1 VCVDEV
7 SVDGRV
13 CVSDLD
19 RQTVISP
26 VSESADTCV
35 TAAGA
40 LLSASH
46 ILHGLTSNLTQNS
59 CGLESNDHFHLLH
72 KAISDAVPLRHF
84 TLMFIGIKV
93 LSDE

>member
-1 VCVDEV
+1 MCVDEV

-35 TAAGA
+35 TATGA
-40 LLSASH
+40 LPSASH
-46 ILHGLTSNLTQNS
+46 S
-59 CGLESNDHFHLLH
+59 CGLESNEHFHLLH

-93 LSDE
+93 LSAEYVLICK